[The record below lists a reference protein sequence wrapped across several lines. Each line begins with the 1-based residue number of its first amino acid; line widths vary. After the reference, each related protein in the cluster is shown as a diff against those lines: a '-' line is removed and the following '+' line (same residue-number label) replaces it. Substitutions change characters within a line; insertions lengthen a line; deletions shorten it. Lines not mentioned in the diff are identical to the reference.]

1 MRRTGRC
8 VRVRLR
14 NGSFISVNRFRSF
27 GYFVGLVLVHS
38 AFLNCFTV
46 FPTKQETLDS
56 RLLDKKEE
64 EIISNKGK
72 IDYEFQN
79 FELVLKIEGASFQET
94 LEKRKIIETKIVH
107 YDYKKTDGY
116 RQLDNDDKPWNR
128 YILGM
133 FADIG
138 ALFEWTTIPFRT
150 ISRKKEE
157 ETVFENIIKSEKTK
171 SFEPK
176 ELQLILRAENTEFFN
191 KNPNS
196 DTIRIP
202 LIEIRKF
209 FPKTNSIEALLYY
222 GKERIE
228 YQNIPVAEEIR
239 KMKLR

>member
-1 MRRTGRC
+1 M
-8 VRVRLR
+8 
-14 NGSFISVNRFRSF
+14 NQFRSF
-27 GYFVGLVLVHS
+27 WYFTVVFLVHS
-38 AFLNCFTV
+38 TFLNCFTV
-46 FPTKQETLDS
+46 FPYKQETVES

-64 EIISNKGK
+64 EILINKGR

-79 FELVLKIEGASFQET
+79 FELVLKIEGASFRET
-94 LEKRKIIETKIVH
+94 LEKRKTLETKIVH

-116 RQLDNDDKPWNR
+116 RQLDNDEKPWNR

-138 ALFEWTTIPFRT
+138 ALFEWITVPFRT

-157 ETVFENIIKSEKTK
+157 ETLSENIIKSERTKT
-171 SFEPK
+171 FEPK

-191 KNPNS
+191 KSPNS
-196 DTIRIP
+196 DTITIP
-202 LIEIRKF
+202 LTEIRKF

-228 YQNIPVAEEIR
+228 YKSIPVAEEIY

>member
-1 MRRTGRC
+1 MIT
-8 VRVRLR
+8 
-14 NGSFISVNRFRSF
+14 
-27 GYFVGLVLVHS
+27 
-38 AFLNCFTV
+38 FLNCFTV
-46 FPTKQETLDS
+46 FPYKQETIDS

-64 EIISNKGK
+64 GILSKKGK

-94 LEKRKIIETKIVH
+94 LEKKKTLETKIVH

-157 ETVFENIIKSEKTK
+157 VTLSENIIKSEKIRD
-171 SFEPK
+171 FDPK
-176 ELQLILRAENTEFFN
+176 ELQLILRAENTEFVN
-191 KNPNS
+191 QILQSN
-196 DTIRIP
+196 TIRIK
-202 LIEIRKF
+202 LSEIQKY
-209 FPKTNSIEALLYY
+209 FPKTNSIEALLYH
-222 GKERIE
+222 KEERIE
-228 YQNIPVAEEIR
+228 YKTISIGEEIR
-239 KMKLR
+239 KLKLK

>member
-1 MRRTGRC
+1 M
-8 VRVRLR
+8 
-14 NGSFISVNRFRSF
+14 NKFRSF
-27 GYFVGLVLVHS
+27 RYFYFAALVLIQS
-38 AFLNCFTV
+38 SFLNCFTV
-46 FPTKQETLDS
+46 FPYKQETIDS

-64 EIISNKGK
+64 VIISNKGR
-72 IDYEFQN
+72 IDFEFQN

-94 LEKRKIIETKIVH
+94 VEKRKTLETKKVF

-116 RQLDNDDKPWNR
+116 RQLDSDDKPWNR

-150 ISRKKEE
+150 ISRKKEQ
-157 ETVFENIIKSEKTK
+157 ETLFENIIKSEKIKT
-171 SFEPK
+171 FDPK
-176 ELQLILRAENTEFFN
+176 DLQLILRAENTEFFN

-202 LIEIRKF
+202 LTEIRKF

-222 GKERIE
+222 EKERIE

>member
-1 MRRTGRC
+1 M
-8 VRVRLR
+8 
-14 NGSFISVNRFRSF
+14 NRFRSF
-27 GYFVGLVLVHS
+27 SYFTALVLVHS

-46 FPTKQETLDS
+46 FPYKQETIDS

-64 EIISNKGK
+64 VILSNKGR

-94 LEKRKIIETKIVH
+94 LEKRKTLETKIVQ

-116 RQLDNDDKPWNR
+116 RQLDNDEKPWNR

-133 FADIG
+133 FADLG

-157 ETVFENIIKSEKTK
+157 EKISENIIKSEKIKT
-171 SFEPK
+171 FESK
-176 ELQLILRAENTEFFN
+176 ELQLILRAENTEFVN
-191 KNPNS
+191 QILQSN
-196 DTIRIP
+196 TIRIK
-202 LIEIRKF
+202 LSEIQKY
-209 FPKTNSIEALLYY
+209 FPKTNSIEALLYH
-222 GKERIE
+222 KEERIE

>member
-1 MRRTGRC
+1 M
-8 VRVRLR
+8 
-14 NGSFISVNRFRSF
+14 NRSQSF
-27 GYFVGLVLVHS
+27 GYFITVILVHS
-38 AFLNCFTV
+38 IFLNCFTV
-46 FPTKQETLDS
+46 FPYKQETIDS

-64 EIISNKGK
+64 EIVSNRGR
-72 IDYEFQN
+72 INYEFEN

-94 LEKRKIIETKIVH
+94 FEKRKTLETKIIH

-116 RQLDNDDKPWNR
+116 RQLETDDKPWNR

-157 ETVFENIIKSEKTK
+157 ETLSENIIKSERTKT
-171 SFEPK
+171 FEPK

-191 KNPNS
+191 KSPNS

-202 LIEIRKF
+202 LAEIRKF
-209 FPKTNSIEALLYY
+209 FPKANSIEALLYY

-239 KMKLR
+239 KMKLK

>member
-1 MRRTGRC
+1 MK
-8 VRVRLR
+8 
-14 NGSFISVNRFRSF
+14 RFRSF
-27 GYFVGLVLVHS
+27 GVCAASILVHS
-38 AFLNCFTV
+38 IFLNCFTV
-46 FPTKQETLDS
+46 FPYKQETIDS

-64 EIISNKGK
+64 EILSNKGR

-94 LEKRKIIETKIVH
+94 LEKRKTLETKIVH

-157 ETVFENIIKSEKTK
+157 VTLSENILKSEKTK
-171 SFEPK
+171 IFEPK

-191 KNPNS
+191 KSPNS

-202 LIEIRKF
+202 LAEIRKF
-209 FPKTNSIEALLYY
+209 FPKINSIEALLYF

-228 YQNIPVAEEIR
+228 YQNIPVEEEIR

>member
-1 MRRTGRC
+1 M
-8 VRVRLR
+8 
-14 NGSFISVNRFRSF
+14 NKFRSF
-27 GYFVGLVLVHS
+27 GYFIALVLVHS

-46 FPTKQETLDS
+46 FPYKQETIDS

-64 EIISNKGK
+64 EILSNKGR

-79 FELVLKIEGASFQET
+79 FELVLRIEGATFQET
-94 LEKRKIIETKIVH
+94 LEKRKTLETKIIH

-157 ETVFENIIKSEKTK
+157 EKISENIIKSEKIK
-171 SFEPK
+171 VFEPK
-176 ELQLILRAENTEFFN
+176 ELELILRAENTEFFN

-202 LIEIRKF
+202 LTEIRKF
-209 FPKTNSIEALLYY
+209 FPKANSIEALLYY

>member
-1 MRRTGRC
+1 MKK
-8 VRVRLR
+8 
-14 NGSFISVNRFRSF
+14 FQSF
-27 GYFVGLVLVHS
+27 GYFTTVVLVYS
-38 AFLNCFTV
+38 IFINCFTV
-46 FPTKQETLDS
+46 FPYKQETIDS

-94 LEKRKIIETKIVH
+94 LEKRKTLETKIIH

-116 RQLDNDDKPWNR
+116 RQLDMDDKPWNR

-138 ALFEWTTIPFRT
+138 ALLEWTTIPFRT

-157 ETVFENIIKSEKTK
+157 EMISENIIKSEKTRT
-171 SFEPK
+171 FEPK
-176 ELQLILRAENTEFFN
+176 ELQLILRAENTEFVN
-191 KNPNS
+191 QNLRS
-196 DTIRIP
+196 ETIRIP
-202 LIEIRKF
+202 LTEIRKF

-239 KMKLR
+239 KMKLK

>member
-1 MRRTGRC
+1 M
-8 VRVRLR
+8 
-14 NGSFISVNRFRSF
+14 NRFRSF
-27 GYFVGLVLVHS
+27 CYFAAFVLIHS
-38 AFLNCFTV
+38 SFLNCFTV
-46 FPTKQETLDS
+46 FPYKQEKIDS

-64 EIISNKGK
+64 VILSNKGR

-79 FELVLKIEGASFQET
+79 FELVLKIEGASFREI
-94 LEKRKIIETKIVH
+94 LEKRKTLETKIVH

-128 YILGM
+128 YIIGM

-157 ETVFENIIKSEKTK
+157 ETISANIIKSEKTK
-171 SFEPK
+171 TFEPK
-176 ELQLILRAENTEFFN
+176 ELQLTLRAENTEFYN
-191 KNPNS
+191 NNLNS

-202 LIEIRKF
+202 LTEILKF
-209 FPKTNSIEALLYY
+209 FPKTNTIEALLYY

-239 KMKLR
+239 KMKLK

>member
-1 MRRTGRC
+1 M
-8 VRVRLR
+8 
-14 NGSFISVNRFRSF
+14 NRFRSF
-27 GYFVGLVLVHS
+27 GYFFGLVLVYS

-46 FPTKQETLDS
+46 FPYKQETIDS

-64 EIISNKGK
+64 VIISNKGR

-79 FELVLKIEGASFQET
+79 FELVLKIEGASFLET
-94 LEKRKIIETKIVH
+94 LEKRKTLETKIIH

-116 RQLDNDDKPWNR
+116 RQLDHDDKPWNR

-133 FADIG
+133 FADLG

-157 ETVFENIIKSEKTK
+157 ETVFENIIKSEKIRT
-171 SFEPK
+171 FDPK
-176 ELQLILRAENTEFFN
+176 ELELILRAENTEFVN
-191 KNPNS
+191 QTLRS

-202 LIEIRKF
+202 LTEIRKF
-209 FPKTNSIEALLYY
+209 FPKTNSIETLLYY

-228 YQNIPVAEEIR
+228 YQNIPVAEEIH
-239 KMKLR
+239 KMKLK

>member
-1 MRRTGRC
+1 MN
-8 VRVRLR
+8 RLQT
-14 NGSFISVNRFRSF
+14 F
-27 GYFVGLVLVHS
+27 GYYIIIVLIHS
-38 AFLNCFTV
+38 IFLNCFTV
-46 FPTKQETLDS
+46 FPHKQEIIDS

-64 EIISNKGK
+64 EIVSNKGR

-79 FELVLKIEGASFQET
+79 FELVLKIEGASFREI
-94 LEKRKIIETKIVH
+94 LEKRKILETKIVH

-116 RQLDNDDKPWNR
+116 RQLDTDEKPWNR

-157 ETVFENIIKSEKTK
+157 ETLSENIIKSQKTK
-171 SFEPK
+171 NFEPE
-176 ELQLILRAENTEFFN
+176 ELQLILRTENTEFFN
-191 KNPNS
+191 KSPNS

-202 LIEIRKF
+202 LVEIRKF
-209 FPKTNSIEALLYY
+209 FPKANSIEALLYY

-228 YQNIPVAEEIR
+228 YQNIPVADEIR